1 MNHKFEAPAAIA
13 FFHPAGLI
21 ATCGGIGL
29 IPVAPGTWG
38 SLAALPLA
46 WLVVLGI
53 GRGGL
58 AVAVVLVFVL
68 GVVAAGSYVRL
79 SRRTDPGQV
88 VIDEVAGQW
97 LVLCFT
103 PLDARQYLVALLL
116 FRVFDIAKPW
126 PISWSERRYH
136 GGFGVMVDDV
146 FAAGYAVGVLAIMQ
160 RLMP

>member
-46 WLVVLGI
+46 WLVVLGV

-58 AVAVVLVFVL
+58 AVAIVLVFVL
-68 GVVAAGSYVRL
+68 GVVAAESYVRL

-116 FRVFDIAKPW
+116 FRAFDIAKPW

-136 GGFGVMVDDV
+136 GGFGVMVDDI
-146 FAAGYAVGVLAIMQ
+146 FAAGYAFGVLAVMQ
-160 RLMP
+160 RFMP